1 MERFSSSTER
11 APSRVAPGAQI
22 VLLALLLTAS
32 ALAGCGRMY
41 LDRRPQVRGGV
52 VAAPPVPIEA
62 ARTGSLWRD
71 NVSANF
77 PFSDVKAR
85 YPGDLIT
92 IVVSEDASG
101 SKDAETATKTK
112 TTVTASIAEFF
123 GFPQQ
128 LQKHHPNINP
138 NALISADTDREWD
151 GQGTTNR
158 HGKLSA
164 LMSAQVT
171 EVAPN
176 GNLWIEGEKIVSVN
190 HEDQHLVIG
199 GWVRPEDVDA
209 QNQVLSSRVALG
221 RIDFY
226 GIGVVGMKQR
236 PGWGYWLMD
245 WVWPF

>member
-1 MERFSSSTER
+1 M
-11 APSRVAPGAQI
+11 PAQ
-22 VLLALLLTAS
+22 AT
-32 ALAGCGRMY
+32 
-41 LDRRPQVRGGV
+41 
-52 VAAPPVPIEA
+52 
-62 ARTGSLWRD
+62 RTGSLWRD
-71 NVSANF
+71 NVSANYL
-77 PFSDVKAR
+77 FSDVKAR

-112 TTVTASIAEFF
+112 TAVSGSLTEFF

-128 LQKHHPNINP
+128 LAKHQPNINP
-138 NALISADTDREWD
+138 AALIEADADRAWD
-151 GQGTTNR
+151 GQGSTTR

-171 EVAPN
+171 EVSAN

-199 GWVRPEDVDA
+199 GWVRPEDIDA

-221 RIDFY
+221 RIDYY
-226 GIGVVGMKQR
+226 GIGVIGMKQR
-236 PGWGYWLMD
+236 PGWGYWLLD

>member
-1 MERFSSSTER
+1 M
-11 APSRVAPGAQI
+11 
-22 VLLALLLTAS
+22 LALLLS
-32 ALAGCGRMY
+32 APTLAGCGRMY
-41 LDRRPQVRGGV
+41 LDPRPQVHGGV
-52 VAAPPVPIEA
+52 VALPPVPTQA

-71 NVSANF
+71 NVSANYL
-77 PFSDVKAR
+77 FSDVKAR

-128 LQKHHPNINP
+128 LQKHQPNVNP
-138 NALISADTDREWD
+138 AALIASDTDREWD

-176 GNLWIEGEKIVSVN
+176 GNLWVEGEKIVSVN

-221 RIDFY
+221 RIDYY
-226 GIGVVGMKQR
+226 GIGVIGMKQR
-236 PGWGYWLMD
+236 PGWGYLLMD
-245 WVWPF
+245 LVWPF